1 MTYFDQLHPWCLM
14 RLLPNLQNR
23 VIARFR
29 RRNDA
34 EAHMRVLRQQ
44 VPMARYEIVF
54 DVGGHVADSAYS
66 EPMTF
71 PRHSGRGL

>member
-34 EAHMRVLRQQ
+34 EAHMRVLRQLAPA
-44 VPMARYEIVF
+44 VRYEIVF
-54 DVGGHVADSAYS
+54 DVALVHR
-66 EPMTF
+66 PMEH
-71 PRHSGRGL
+71 RRSLE

>member
-1 MTYFDQLHPWCLM
+1 M

-29 RRNDA
+29 RCNDA

-44 VPMARYEIVF
+44 VPTARYEIVF
-54 DVGGHVADSAYS
+54 DVGGDYRADNSAYS
-66 EPMTF
+66 GSVTF
-71 PRHSGRGL
+71 PRRSGRGL